1 VNGKSPKSAKPLGK
15 FLGVSSDPN
24 GSRTRVFGV
33 KGRCPR
39 PLDDGVFTEKKMS
52 RLGNQDGRLGLEVCN
67 AVLVSHE
74 GIEPSTHGL
83 KVRCS
88 TI

>member
-1 VNGKSPKSAKPLGK
+1 M
-15 FLGVSSDPN
+15 GVKSDPN

-39 PLDDGVFTEKKMS
+39 PLDDGVLPRCEKHV
-52 RLGNQDGRLGLEVCN
+52 RLGNKDGRLGLEVFI
-67 AVLVSHE
+67 AVFVSHE